1 MEQALTITTVEGVR
15 GYVDANGTIQLN
27 VEDVARGLGFVDRQE
42 KLSATSGRKT
52 YEVIRWA
59 RINGYLADFDYP
71 PVKAGD
77 YIPENMF
84 YRLAMKASNA
94 AAQSFQAKVADVI
107 LPSIRKHG
115 VYMTVEAAE
124 KILFNPD
131 FIIKL
136 AQQVKDAQT
145 KIAELQPKADYCDKV
160 LQSKEILP
168 TTIIA
173 KSYGMSTV
181 KFNEL
186 LKNLKV
192 QYRSGRTWVL
202 YQAYA
207 NLGYMRPVT
216 RELKSGLPVTFNG
229 WTQKGRMFLYN
240 LLKGKGIIPLCE
252 RNGQINLFGGSHG

>member
-1 MEQALTITTVEGVR
+1 MEQALTITTVDGVR

-27 VEDVARGLGFVDRQE
+27 VEDVARGLGFTQMKNGVEYVMWWRVE
-42 KLSATSGRKT
+42 
-52 YEVIRWA
+52 
-59 RINGYLADFDYP
+59 GYLKEFGFSADVRNGF
-71 PVKAGD
+71 
-77 YIPENMF
+77 IPENMF

-186 LKNLKV
+186 LKELKV

-240 LLKGKGIIPLCE
+240 LLKGKGIVPICE
-252 RNGQINLFGGSHG
+252 RSGQINLFGGSHG